1 MSLKKFIYISVL
13 VHLIGGVIL
22 YFNHRKTEAPKAVE
36 SLGPKEEALVEKD
49 IEKNN
54 FLSKNQ
60 ARNKQDS
67 KPQAPTKSKKVF
79 SQWRKNFKPKS
90 NDLEFSNQDLRGKK
104 AASPKEPP
112 LDENLED
119 SSLSK
124 KGRFSPLKEAQK
136 ARDALENIKNK
147 ALEKKEDLFEELSLD
162 KEAGKKKEPIKNLE
176 AESSK
181 KPKEDASLEDTAKDS
196 SNKLAPKEA
205 EETTSENNKKD
216 STSKEDA
223 KPSSEKSIEGSSEAA
238 SEAAPESLEK
248 PTEDSIL
255 EEDGNDSSEKPKEG
269 AKVPSKQDAKISSEK
284 IKSSELPKGF
294 KNFFKMKQRRGNP
307 PIAYPDFAR
316 RNKMEGQIILH
327 YFISKEG
334 IVNEISL
341 RQSSGYPELDKYVL
355 KLLALYEFL
364 PDQETWVE
372 HRLNFVLQGEQADR
386 LQLRHKNKKN

>member
-79 SQWRKNFKPKS
+79 S
-90 NDLEFSNQDLRGKK
+90 
-104 AASPKEPP
+104 
-112 LDENLED
+112 
-119 SSLSK
+119 
-124 KGRFSPLKEAQK
+124 PLKEAQK

-147 ALEKKEDLFEELSLD
+147 ALEKKEDLFEELSFD
-162 KEAGKKKEPIKNLE
+162 KEDGKKETPIKNLE
-176 AESSK
+176 AKSSK
-181 KPKEDASLEDTAKDS
+181 KPKEDASLEGVVKDS

-216 STSKEDA
+216 STPKASA

-238 SEAAPESLEK
+238 PEAASEAKKESLEK

-255 EEDGNDSSEKPKEG
+255 EEDGNDSFEKPKEG
-269 AKVPSKQDAKISSEK
+269 AKAPSKQDAKISSEK

-294 KNFFKMKQRRGNP
+294 KNFFKIKQRRGNP

>member
-1 MSLKKFIYISVL
+1 MKKFIYISVL

-22 YFNHRKTEAPKAVE
+22 YFNHRKTEAPKPVE
-36 SLGPKEEALVEKD
+36 SLGPKEETLVEKD
-49 IEKNN
+49 LEKNN

-60 ARNKQDS
+60 AGNKQDS

-79 SQWRKNFKPKS
+79 SQWRKNSKPKS

-147 ALEKKEDLFEELSLD
+147 ALEKKEDLFEELSFD
-162 KEAGKKKEPIKNLE
+162 KEGSQKKEPIKNLE
-176 AESSK
+176 AKSSK

-196 SNKLAPKEA
+196 SNKLTPKEA
-205 EETTSENNKKD
+205 KETTSENNKKD
-216 STSKEDA
+216 STPKEDA
-223 KPSSEKSIEGSSEAA
+223 KPSSENNIEGSSEGAP
-238 SEAAPESLEK
+238 EAAKESLEK

-255 EEDGNDSSEKPKEG
+255 EEDGNDSSKKPK
-269 AKVPSKQDAKISSEK
+269 APSKQDAKISFEK

-341 RQSSGYPELDKYVL
+341 RQSSGYSELDKYVL